1 MTSLVSTLVSYIRY
15 PTNETVTPD
24 LLGEERENGKDEDN
38 DDEFATYFSPQNEKF
53 LVHRHSP
60 PTLGAGSFA
69 DVVVG
74 KRLAAFPG
82 GKSTSTTEHAIAVK
96 RISKTRNDMPVPT
109 AYPLEEARLLLLA
122 RSHPNIV
129 NLLGVNL
136 VDDPDRFLLFF
147 ELVPKAV
154 DLYEFVSS
162 HVLESGYSL
171 AEKTAVDIG
180 IQMTSA
186 LAHCHSLDI
195 SHRDVKLENALRC
208 QETGHIILIDFG
220 LSTSISSDPC
230 IDRTLCGSK
239 GYAAPELCF
248 DSIFSAKR
256 RRFLVSDSDTTP
268 ASPSRQK
275 KIEMFKA
282 TDVWSFGVTF
292 FSILFG
298 FALFPNAAIRGDVVF
313 EILKRVD
320 RKNENGVACVS
331 FLEELF
337 KTHYKKPC
345 VPASSPTVHI
355 VNSCVRIEASRRSS
369 MQEVNDKLS
378 TIFPCLGYC
387 SMLY

>member
-1 MTSLVSTLVSYIRY
+1 MTMMRMTGLMSSLFSYLLN
-15 PTNETVTPD
+15 PTNDSATLD
-24 LLGEERENGKDEDN
+24 FGEERKNNNDKNGDVI
-38 DDEFATYFSPQNEKF
+38 ATYVSNNDKF

-74 KRLAAFPG
+74 KRLVACPG
-82 GKSTSTTEHAIAVK
+82 GKSTTEHAIAVK
-96 RISKTRNDMPVPT
+96 RISKTRGGIPVPS

-154 DLYEFVSS
+154 DLFEFVSS

-171 AEKTAVDIG
+171 AERTAVDIG
-180 IQMTSA
+180 QQMTSA

-208 QETGHIILIDFG
+208 PETGHVVLIDFG

-239 GYAAPELCF
+239 GYAAPELGF
-248 DSIFSAKR
+248 DSVLSGAKR
-256 RRFLVSDSDTTP
+256 RRFLVSDSDTT
-268 ASPSRQK
+268 ASERRR
-275 KIEMFKA
+275 KIEIFKA
-282 TDVWSFGVTF
+282 TDSWSFGVTF

-313 EILKRVD
+313 EILKRVEA
-320 RKNENGVACVS
+320 KKTEVGMGLVS

-345 VPASSPTVHI
+345 IPASSPTVHI
-355 VNSCVRIEASRRSS
+355 VNSCVRLEASRRLS

-378 TIFPCLGYC
+378 TSFPCLGYC
-387 SMLY
+387 NMLY